1 MSGDNVHEREIKKI
15 NNEKWSIDY
24 ILFHSILIVTRNGRS
39 PFCLMLIEMKGW
51 CSSCF
56 KERKIKAYQ
65 YNNMIVFVNLH
76 PPPPKKKEKKERIRS
91 SRVISNLNNEFFN
104 YKL

>member
-15 NNEKWSIDY
+15 NKEKWSIDY

-65 YNNMIVFVNLH
+65 YNNMIVFVNP
-76 PPPPKKKEKKERIRS
+76 PPPPKKNNKERENKILK
-91 SRVISNLNNEFFN
+91 SN
-104 YKL
+104 

>member
-24 ILFHSILIVTRNGRS
+24 ILFHSIPIVTRNGRS

-56 KERKIKAYQ
+56 KKRKIKAYQ
-65 YNNMIVFVNLH
+65 YNNMIVFVNP
-76 PPPPKKKEKKERIRS
+76 PPPPKKNNKERENKILK
-91 SRVISNLNNEFFN
+91 SN
-104 YKL
+104 